1 MNFDL
6 RKPCKGCPFVDDEHA
21 VRHLGEERAEGIVD
35 SITRMQQSFTCHKT
49 TEYCEEKGEHVTNG
63 KEQHCAG
70 ALILLEKHNQ
80 PNQMMRISE
89 RFGGYDRT
97 KLEMDSGV
105 YDTYEDFIES
115 QR

>member
-1 MNFDL
+1 MNFNL
-6 RKPCKGCPFVDDEHA
+6 TKPCNGCPFGTNDEA
-21 VRHLGEERAEGIVD
+21 VRHLGEERAEGIID
-35 SITRMQQSFTCHKT
+35 IITRMQQSFPCHKT
-49 TEYCEEKGEHVTNG
+49 TMFDEDDGESIHSK

-97 KLEMDSGV
+97 KLEMDSPV
-105 YDTYEDFIES
+105 FDEYDDFIEA
-115 QR
+115 QA

>member
-6 RKPCKGCPFVDDEHA
+6 KKPCKGCPFGTNKEA
-21 VRHLGEERAEGIVD
+21 VRHLGEDRAEGIID
-35 SITRMQQSFTCHKT
+35 SITRMQQSFPCHKT
-49 TEYCEEKGEHVTNG
+49 TIHDEDGELVHSK

-89 RFGGYDRT
+89 RLGGGYDRT
-97 KLEMDSGV
+97 KLEKDSPV
-105 YDTYEDFIES
+105 FDEYDEFIEA
-115 QR
+115 QA